1 MQTTSH
7 RYALRALAAADL
19 AAQLSDKIQDLY
31 AQNMAIAKRQ
41 TIEQARAL
49 IQSEIAALPN
59 FLGVEIDD
67 DSLTNLINYLL

>member
-1 MQTTSH
+1 
-7 RYALRALAAADL
+7 
-19 AAQLSDKIQDLY
+19 
-31 AQNMAIAKRQ
+31 MAIAKRQ
-41 TIEQARAL
+41 TIEQAREL